1 MDSLSFQQVTIVLF
15 GSSFA
20 VLFLRGKII
29 GVICAVSWVASEKL
43 DLFEQFYS
51 TTRKTSWLD
60 EVVFAGST

>member
-1 MDSLSFQQVTIVLF
+1 MT
-15 GSSFA
+15 SSN
-20 VLFLRGKII
+20 LHEETLRRRSVRELIII